1 MNSINPNP
9 IRIAYD
15 YDFVCTYQMI
25 DDDEDM
31 SNFLYQIQLT
41 TAFFMQ
47 KNTDA
52 NPNPSGIFD
61 YNCIQDVFDYLVN
74 VMHLYKNKKFVSIMR
89 KHPIIS
95 SISTDQ
101 AASCSERR
109 SEGETDADVG
119 ADAGADAG
127 AKQFN
132 KYNHDDLNDKKLVE
146 DGLMWLISFHSFH
159 AFHKCMIDII
169 TNNDA
174 QLISFDSL
182 DALEKSFREI

>member
-1 MNSINPNP
+1 MNSITNPNPNP

-25 DDDEDM
+25 DDDADM

-89 KHPIIS
+89 THPIIS
-95 SISTDQ
+95 SIYTDQ
-101 AASCSERR
+101 AASCFESR
-109 SEGETDADVG
+109 SEGEAN

-127 AKQFN
+127 AEEFN

-174 QLISFDSL
+174 RLISSDSL
-182 DALEKSFREI
+182 DALEKSFQEI

>member
-1 MNSINPNP
+1 MSSIVNPV
-9 IRIAYD
+9 RIAYD
-15 YDFVCTYQMI
+15 YYFVCTYHLI
-25 DDDEDM
+25 DDDADM

-47 KNTDA
+47 KNTGS
-52 NPNPSGIFD
+52 NPNPAGIFD
-61 YNCIQDVFDYLVN
+61 YNCIQEVFDYLVN

-89 KHPIIS
+89 KHPIIL
-95 SISTDQ
+95 SISGGHESSD
-101 AASCSERR
+101 E
-109 SEGETDADVG
+109 
-119 ADAGADAG
+119 
-127 AKQFN
+127 
-132 KYNHDDLNDKKLVE
+132 LNDKKLVE
-146 DGLMWLISFHSFH
+146 DGLMWLIGFHSFY